1 MCAAIDVSLADQC
14 EEPLDQTDRRRGRGD
29 EVDLLLLRHVC
40 TDGVEEAQEFRA
52 ATSSLQLSEH
62 LAGRRVQ
69 SSEQRSR
76 AVALVIVRE
85 CVRVAGLTEV
95 SGKPGW
101 VRLSAW
107 IWLFSST
114 QSTSARSGGA
124 RYRPTMPRTLATK
137 CGSLDSLNVFCRCG
151 LSPKARQ
158 TRLIAAGYSPV
169 ALAVSVVLQW
179 VAFSGT
185 SCKVLRI
192 TF

>member
-1 MCAAIDVSLADQC
+1 
-14 EEPLDQTDRRRGRGD
+14 
-29 EVDLLLLRHVC
+29 
-40 TDGVEEAQEFRA
+40 
-52 ATSSLQLSEH
+52 
-62 LAGRRVQ
+62 
-69 SSEQRSR
+69 
-76 AVALVIVRE
+76 
-85 CVRVAGLTEV
+85 
-95 SGKPGW
+95 
-101 VRLSAW
+101 
-107 IWLFSST
+107 
-114 QSTSARSGGA
+114 
-124 RYRPTMPRTLATK
+124 MPRTLATK